1 MCMCMCMCMRMRI
14 YVCIVGDVY
23 YAYAMLANMLV
34 LMRMCM
40 GMCMYAGDWA
50 QEWFLERFVWPWLCS
65 CGSRKPRRDTEVK
78 TGDKKDAKKNGGKK
92 SAGHK

>member
-1 MCMCMCMCMRMRI
+1 MRI

-50 QEWFLERFVWPWLCS
+50 QEWAEKKARDWLCTACCS

-78 TGDKKDAKKNGGKK
+78 TGDKKDAEQAKENEGKK